1 MPGPTPS
8 GTTSAAEIT
17 GVSGMPEGGTVRID
31 GVVVE
36 QSVNNDPAFQIS
48 ISRPVVPGQ
57 PGLNDAV
64 RVYAE
69 GKEAAFRA
77 DYQPSPEVGPELN
90 VTWELAA
97 AAGPYAVV
105 RMQTR
110 EFGGASGQV
119 THQVFYGDGTS
130 GNAIAAAGLID
141 PIHRDALAALIST
154 GVAKVGIALDAQ
166 PPRGDAAMALL
177 TDLAVTPSGD
187 LVAHLDQGVLAPYSA
202 GNLTITV
209 ERDKSAPLLSAFG
222 RSVAAAVTGVVPYA
236 APADSGSS
244 SGSCL
249 LYTSPSPRD

>member
-1 MPGPTPS
+1 
-8 GTTSAAEIT
+8 
-17 GVSGMPEGGTVRID
+17 
-31 GVVVE
+31 
-36 QSVNNDPAFQIS
+36 
-48 ISRPVVPGQ
+48 
-57 PGLNDAV
+57 
-64 RVYAE
+64 
-69 GKEAAFRA
+69 
-77 DYQPSPEVGPELN
+77 
-90 VTWELAA
+90 
-97 AAGPYAVV
+97 
-105 RMQTR
+105 MQTR

-244 SGSCL
+244 SGSSG
-249 LYTSPSPRD
+249 SPSGSPSGSTGGAAPGGAAPGGVGRLVPRVVAPRQARRVADPCLIRLQLPPLPPPPPHQRGDRSTALRSSAWP